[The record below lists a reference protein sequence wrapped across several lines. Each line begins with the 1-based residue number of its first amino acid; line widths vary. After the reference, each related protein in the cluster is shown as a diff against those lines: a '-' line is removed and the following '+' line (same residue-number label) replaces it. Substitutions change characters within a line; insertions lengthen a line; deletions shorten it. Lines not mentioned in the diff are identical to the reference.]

1 MTDTGTMHT
10 PIIMIPGI
18 TIPGIMIPGTT
29 MHGIMTPGI
38 TLLTTQAYI
47 TAPPTIHVPIM
58 LRFMWLR
65 TDWQDS
71 LLTVRLTE
79 DGTEISAAPLLI
91 VLHSQDP
98 AATGA

>member
-29 MHGIMTPGI
+29 MHGIMIPGI
-38 TLLTTQAYI
+38 TLPTTQAYI
-47 TAPPTIHVPIM
+47 TDPHIIHTPIM

-65 TDWQDS
+65 TDWQAS

-79 DGTEISAAPLLI
+79 DGTEISAAPLLS
-91 VLHSQDP
+91 VSHSQDP